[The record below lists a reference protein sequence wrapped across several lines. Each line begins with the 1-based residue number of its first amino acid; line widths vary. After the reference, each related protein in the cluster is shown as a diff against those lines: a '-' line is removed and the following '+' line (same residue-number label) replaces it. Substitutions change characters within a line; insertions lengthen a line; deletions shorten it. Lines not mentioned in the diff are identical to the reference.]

1 VAKKASE
8 ASVGMLID
16 YDYCSGC
23 HSCEVS
29 CKERFD
35 MATGEFGIKLA
46 QNGPWKHG
54 EDWEWNFV
62 PIPTEFCDMCADRR
76 AAGKKALCEQHCQ
89 SFVITVGPLDEL
101 VKKMDEK
108 KKQVLYNKTNDVAPL
123 KALY

>member
-1 VAKKASE
+1 
-8 ASVGMLID
+8 
-16 YDYCSGC
+16 
-23 HSCEVS
+23 
-29 CKERFD
+29 